1 MGEWANGRVGEW
13 GDANAPDAVGRRTR
27 RAEDVIAPT
36 DKSAPV
42 LSRSV
47 DVASG
52 WARKSPLVQSGVKHL
67 SIGVARPRRGSKP
80 ARNDLNG

>member
-1 MGEWANGRVGEW
+1 MG
-13 GDANAPDAVGRRTR
+13 DTNAPDSVGRETR

-52 WARKSPLVQSGVKHL
+52 G
-67 SIGVARPRRGSKP
+67 GSKIIV
-80 ARNDLNG
+80 GTI

>member
-1 MGEWANGRVGEW
+1 
-13 GDANAPDAVGRRTR
+13 VGRRTR

-36 DKSAPV
+36 DESAPV

-52 WARKSPLVQSGVKHL
+52 GVRKSSLVTS
-67 SIGVARPRRGSKP
+67 
-80 ARNDLNG
+80 